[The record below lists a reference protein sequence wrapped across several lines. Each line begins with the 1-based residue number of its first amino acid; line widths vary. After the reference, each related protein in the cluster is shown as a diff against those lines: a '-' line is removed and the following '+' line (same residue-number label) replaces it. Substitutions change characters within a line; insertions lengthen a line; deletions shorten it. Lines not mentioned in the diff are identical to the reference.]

1 MTCSVGF
8 KETNL
13 LNELRAQSEC
23 IARKETLQATG
34 ITCLGQLDEGYFSAV
49 RDLCRALESLMDDSG
64 EPRWTAV
71 RLEDTSLL
79 WKIASFCKPHAG
91 FLDPCF
97 LRQQV
102 KYISNVRLD
111 PFEAYGDD
119 IWAHPQ
125 LSSWIG
131 AGKSSILLLQ
141 GSHDSRGRSGIFGA
155 ELADHIADT
164 KKPVAYMVYK
174 PTLPGSC
181 RPPFPIEEAE
191 VLRHLAIQALQTVA
205 DCTSV
210 QVLTDLV
217 ESFSQAK
224 TCADWFKVI
233 CDVFYLVSELYIII
247 DLGIH
252 ASSADAAKTW
262 PSKFHTILEDVE
274 AISPETIIRVM
285 IISCRPLDVPQNS
298 VNVSKIILRKP
309 NVHPDLIRNR
319 HSKQARIPPSLW
331 QAYQPPK
338 PRATQVEAPKSQDE
352 SPVLVNNH
360 SPNGPANETAAQ
372 NNHIDMGVA
381 GSVAK
386 DCIEKP
392 AHAREFTI
400 AIFCALPIEAD
411 AVLSL
416 FDAHWNQHDYSK
428 APGDDNCYSI
438 GAIGRHNVVLVH
450 IPSMG
455 KSKAAT
461 ASSQCRTTFTGIKLS
476 LLVGICGGVPGE
488 PGSEGERL
496 LGDVVI
502 SEGLV
507 QYDFGRQ
514 YPGFFKRKAT
524 VQESLSKLDAAV
536 SSFLARL
543 KTAEYTALLLKNTHH
558 YLDALQSHP
567 DEKRRLQ
574 YTHPGIENDSLYQP
588 FYLHK
593 HHEKSQCSSW
603 EDDCGT
609 LGGVCEEAIESNC
622 DSLGCEYHQLIQ
634 RWRTQ
639 NFEKQ
644 GQERNL
650 TIHIGKLASGDKVI
664 KSGEDRDRVAL
675 EEKII
680 AFEMEG
686 AGLWDHGPCMVIK
699 SICDHADC
707 HKSKRWQSYAAA
719 TAAACTKGILE
730 QWG

>member
-1 MTCSVGF
+1 
-8 KETNL
+8 
-13 LNELRAQSEC
+13 
-23 IARKETLQATG
+23 
-34 ITCLGQLDEGYFSAV
+34 
-49 RDLCRALESLMDDSG
+49 
-64 EPRWTAV
+64 
-71 RLEDTSLL
+71 
-79 WKIASFCKPHAG
+79 
-91 FLDPCF
+91 LDPCF

-102 KYISNVRLD
+102 KYVSNIRLD
-111 PFEAYGDD
+111 PFEAYRDD

-155 ELADHIADT
+155 ELADHIAD
-164 KKPVAYMVYK
+164 KKNHVAYMVYK

-181 RPPFPIEEAE
+181 LPPFPIEEAE

-224 TCADWFKVI
+224 TCADWFRVI
-233 CDVFYLVSELYIII
+233 CAVFYLVSELYVII

-252 ASSADAAKTW
+252 ASSADAAKAW
-262 PSKFHTILEDVE
+262 PSKFHAILEDVG
-274 AISPETIIRVM
+274 AISPETIIRVL

-298 VNVSKIILRKP
+298 VNVSKITLRKP
-309 NVHPDLIRNR
+309 NVHPDLVRNR

-331 QAYQPPK
+331 ESYQPPK
-338 PRATQVEAPKSQDE
+338 PRANKVETLKSHDE
-352 SPVLVNNH
+352 SLAPVDIH
-360 SPNGPANETAAQ
+360 SPNGLANGSSVQ
-372 NNHIDMGVA
+372 NNHTDMSITV
-381 GSVAK
+381 SVAK
-386 DCIEKP
+386 GCINKP
-392 AHAREFTI
+392 AHAREFTT

-411 AVLSL
+411 AVLAL
-416 FDAHWNQHDYSK
+416 FDFHWNQHDYPK
-428 APGDDNCYSI
+428 APGDNNCYSV
-438 GAIGRHNVVLVH
+438 GAIGRQNVVLVH
-450 IPSMG
+450 ISSMG

-461 ASSQCRTTFTGIKLS
+461 ASSQCRATFTSIKLS

-514 YPGFFKRKAT
+514 YPGFFERKST

-536 SSFLARL
+536 GGFLARL
-543 KTAEYTALLLKNTHH
+543 RTSRYSALLLQNTLD
-558 YLDALQSHP
+558 YLSVLQSHP
-567 DEKRRLQ
+567 DQKGRLQ
-574 YTHPGIENDSLYQP
+574 YAHPGIENDCLYQP
-588 FYLHK
+588 SYLHK

-603 EDDCGT
+603 EDGCGT
-609 LGGVCEEAIESNC
+609 LGGVCKAAMDSPC
-622 DSLGCEYHQLIQ
+622 DSLGCENHQIVQ
-634 RWRTQ
+634 RRRTQ
-639 NFEKQ
+639 NHEKQ
-644 GQERNL
+644 SGGRNL
-650 TIHIGKLASGDKVI
+650 AIHVGILASGDKVI
-664 KSGEDRDRVAL
+664 KSGEERDRVAL
-675 EEKII
+675 EEDVI

-699 SICDHADC
+699 SICDYADC

-730 QWG
+730 QWN